1 MNTAQTTQT
10 TFPLGMSE
18 VGWHISSYSTNG
30 GGQCV
35 EAGQVFG
42 QASYAVR
49 DSRNR
54 GHAALAFPSR
64 NWISLLQAIKT
75 I

>member
-1 MNTAQTTQT
+1 MSAAKTAQTASPQRL
-10 TFPLGMSE
+10 PE
-18 VGWHISSYSTNG
+18 VGWHVSSYSTNG

-54 GHAALAFPSR
+54 NHTALAFPSHD
-64 NWISLLQAIKT
+64 WTALLQAVKT
-75 I
+75 R